1 MKILVVTS
9 SLYPEIGGPYNVITS
24 TVRELLEKNIKI
36 KILPFFDGK
45 KKPTRSIYNI
55 IKKHDIIHF
64 YGGWDFNHI
73 KVFLISFFLK
83 KKFIISP
90 MGIFEDW
97 SLQQKKIKKK
107 LALIFYQ
114 KKILDKSDI
123 IHATSSLEKENIKK
137 LTNNKN
143 IIVIPHGINK
153 LEEKFVKNKFFVND
167 KKRALFF
174 SRIHKKKGLEELL
187 MGWKKAGM
195 LNWELNIY
203 GPDFNRFLDQIDPSL
218 KNIEN
223 VFFKGAIFD
232 TEIKNKIFK
241 ESDLMILPSKSE
253 NFGYVVLE
261 SSRAG
266 LPVLTTIK
274 TPWKDI
280 QETNSGWVIND
291 NITDI
296 EKTLREINLINENQ
310 FLIKSKNSK
319 KLSEKYLW
327 ENILEKYISLY
338 NHNF

>member
-36 KILPFFDGK
+36 RIFPFFDGK

-97 SLQQKKIKKK
+97 SLEQKKIKKK

-153 LEEKFVKNKFFVND
+153 LEEKFVKNKFFVNN

-223 VFFKGAIFD
+223 VFFKGPIFD

-261 SSRAG
+261 SLRAG

-280 QETNSGWVIND
+280 QETNSGWIIND